1 MFSDVDNGREN
12 HVTLYRG
19 THVHKSFSHE
29 DLRSNSA
36 SYGSIGISR
45 GLKSICL
52 SQDYCT
58 QFHVCDPACPHSD
71 TVSLSS
77 LQNTEE
83 AT

>member
-36 SYGSIGISR
+36 SYMLVLLEFPEAS
-45 GLKSICL
+45 
-52 SQDYCT
+52 SQ
-58 QFHVCDPACPHSD
+58 FV
-71 TVSLSS
+71 
-77 LQNTEE
+77 
-83 AT
+83 

>member
-1 MFSDVDNGREN
+1 MFSDVDNGRKN

-29 DLRSNSA
+29 DLRCVVYA
-36 SYGSIGISR
+36 GSIGISR

-58 QFHVCDPACPHSD
+58 QFHVCDLACPHSD

-83 AT
+83 TT